1 LSQSAVV
8 VACGA
13 ASEGRDRA
21 RSAHDL
27 EPDRRVEKRGLEERM
42 KTVKGP
48 PIDGLPLLSR
58 PRRFSIADL
67 MAAVGLAA
75 LGMTLATMVVR
86 SEFAPGERSVLGVVA
101 ATALA
106 SLACQWPLSSLRASD
121 RHSWPSALL
130 GITAV
135 LLAIVTVICVGILA
149 VALAE
154 GAALLFLMLLTMVV
168 YLTTW
173 D

>member
-1 LSQSAVV
+1 MAGNRPDGASLILEHVRFNSPSPDTAAPPTSPLARGAVDSSCGHYDEECRLSQAAVV

-75 LGMTLATMVVR
+75 LGM
-86 SEFAPGERSVLGVVA
+86 
-101 ATALA
+101 
-106 SLACQWPLSSLRASD
+106 
-121 RHSWPSALL
+121 
-130 GITAV
+130 
-135 LLAIVTVICVGILA
+135 
-149 VALAE
+149 
-154 GAALLFLMLLTMVV
+154 
-168 YLTTW
+168 
-173 D
+173 